1 MNFEPVNRHIL
12 VKFLEQTQI
21 QEEPLIVLPDEYKK
35 PESPYAVC
43 TVFDVATDSKFFNS
57 FKKHDTIVIE
67 RRMLQKIEV
76 EANEFYLV
84 LDNYILGRIEDE
96 INQENN

>member
-1 MNFEPVNRHIL
+1 MNFEPVNRHVL
-12 VKFLEQTQI
+12 VKFMELPENI
-21 QEEPLIVLPDEYKK
+21 EEPLIVLPDEYKK

-43 TVFDVATDSKFFNS
+43 TVFDVAADSKFFNS
-57 FKKHDTIVIE
+57 FKKYDTIVIE

-76 EANEFYLV
+76 ETNEFYLV
-84 LDNYILGRIEDE
+84 LDNYILGRLENE